1 VDILEHAVRAYNLIL
16 VLVQVIL
23 DAAFGNVYV
32 LGVLAAIGAAAVVA
46 AILLYRRRAPRA

>member
-1 VDILEHAVRAYNLIL
+1 MDILEHAVRAYNLIL